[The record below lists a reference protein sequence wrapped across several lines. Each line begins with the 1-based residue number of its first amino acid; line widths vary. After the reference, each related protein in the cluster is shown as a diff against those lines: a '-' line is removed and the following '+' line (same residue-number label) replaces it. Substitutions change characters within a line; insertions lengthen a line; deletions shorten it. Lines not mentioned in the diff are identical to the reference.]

1 MKGLTQ
7 AYRNELALMPHIL
20 KMEQRGINLNGAALA
35 ADSDYY
41 WGVLDEIDDKIH
53 AKLGRIID
61 VDSNAQLADAI
72 EAGGFSKGFAT
83 TATGKRSTA
92 KSSLIEAIADPE
104 LLGLLLVRGSTA
116 TCLRTFYQPWLVQF
130 NNHGRLY
137 MKWNQ
142 IRNYT
147 DTGARTGRLSS
158 SPNLQNIPV
167 EWEKLRAKLK
177 ELGFDLNCIREGF
190 DLPSMRKYIVPD
202 PGKIFIGRDYFAQE
216 MRLLAHFAGG
226 ILLEELRANPKKDIH
241 MLAANLAGISRK
253 EAKTLGF
260 AVLYGAGVGR
270 IAESLEM
277 SVPEATRIRN
287 EYLRAMPEIKKFAAQ
302 LTADSK
308 LGIPVTTLGGRQYY
322 VEAPKQVAGVWRH
335 FEYKLTNYKI
345 QGSAAD
351 QTKAAMLA
359 FCKEADEDQELV
371 LTVHDQLVEQVPI
384 ANIERGRELLR
395 KAVDGAYADVLK
407 YTIISDESAGLNFAE
422 MVDLETG
429 KPIPQ
434 DRVVDALGPQNA
446 DWYNA
451 MKGA

>member
-1 MKGLTQ
+1 
-7 AYRNELALMPHIL
+7 
-20 KMEQRGINLNGAALA
+20 
-35 ADSDYY
+35 
-41 WGVLDEIDDKIH
+41 
-53 AKLGRIID
+53 
-61 VDSNAQLADAI
+61 
-72 EAGGFSKGFAT
+72 
-83 TATGKRSTA
+83 
-92 KSSLIEAIADPE
+92 
-104 LLGLLLVRGSTA
+104 
-116 TCLRTFYQPWLVQF
+116 
-130 NNHGRLY
+130 
-137 MKWNQ
+137 
-142 IRNYT
+142 
-147 DTGARTGRLSS
+147 
-158 SPNLQNIPV
+158 
-167 EWEKLRAKLK
+167 
-177 ELGFDLNCIREGF
+177 
-190 DLPSMRKYIVPD
+190 
-202 PGKIFIGRDYFAQE
+202 
-216 MRLLAHFAGG
+216 
-226 ILLEELRANPKKDIH
+226 
-241 MLAANLAGISRK
+241 MLAANLAGITRR

-277 SVPEATRIRN
+277 TVPEATRIRN
-287 EYLRAMPEIKKFAAQ
+287 EYLRAMPEIKRFAAQ

-395 KAVDGAYADVLK
+395 KAVDGAYSDVLK

-434 DRVVDALGPQNA
+434 DRVVDVLGPQNA